1 MYNVLE
7 REVSVMFLKH
17 LREQIVKECNEIK
30 EKQAAVSQDI
40 SAEQKAFD
48 KEWNK
53 WTTPKKLTQKPN
65 SN

>member
-1 MYNVLE
+1 
-7 REVSVMFLKH
+7 MFLKH

-53 WTTPKKLTQKPN
+53 WTTPKKLTKKPH